1 MACPKALC
9 SMALAFITA
18 GAPLVVQAQSALAK
32 LDVRSIK
39 ACFGT
44 EPFWDLTIRKD
55 EIKFEHDGNVMVIR
69 GVPAN
74 SAKGTSETFIAL
86 YQGKVVGKE
95 RFLNVIITKDG
106 RCNDGMSETSY
117 PARVHI
123 LSGKDLYTGCC
134 K

>member
-1 MACPKALC
+1 M
-9 SMALAFITA
+9 
-18 GAPLVVQAQSALAK
+18 LVEAN
-32 LDVRSIK
+32 
-39 ACFGT
+39 
-44 EPFWDLTIRKD
+44 
-55 EIKFEHDGNVMVIR
+55 EIVYDRNNNTVAAVGN
-69 GVPAN
+69 AHL
-74 SAKGTSETFIAL
+74 F